1 MKENE
6 YIYFCFRLCLSL
18 SAYIEM
24 KGTVWFILV
33 IIIEIQLSDGKKG
46 LILKIRISNFHF
58 FVKVNVHEQHSNF
71 LIIQ

>member
-1 MKENE
+1 MYIKLFNTMKENE

-33 IIIEIQLSDGKKG
+33 IIIEIQLSDGKK
-46 LILKIRISNFHF
+46 RIDFEDKN
-58 FVKVNVHEQHSNF
+58 
-71 LIIQ
+71 I